1 VPFLW
6 EFKSILD
13 WTVEST
19 SLDLF
24 Y

>member
-13 WTVEST
+13 WTVETT